1 MILYFELVERRKKKK
16 KKNVCPYY
24 RWILQ
29 VLHSSHYPPILN
41 FNAYFLRV
49 SLKRIEYIF
58 PPRVIFSLIIA
69 IDHQMT
75 DLFSYSRRRIY
86 IFHFCFN
93 KRNNKKKK
101 KSILAQFS
109 SVYAI
114 HVRKREREREE
125 KKRCN
130 VHQVM
135 QNRYNAIYISCGV
148 SYRPCYSLS
157 LSRDLV
163 QETK

>member
-1 MILYFELVERRKKKK
+1 M
-16 KKNVCPYY
+16 
-24 RWILQ
+24 
-29 VLHSSHYPPILN
+29 LHSSHYPPILN

-58 PPRVIFSLIIA
+58 PPPRVIFSLIIA

-101 KSILAQFS
+101 KNLFLPNFRP
-109 SVYAI
+109 YT
-114 HVRKREREREE
+114 RYTFEREKERER
-125 KKRCN
+125 KKRGATFTRSCKIDIT
-130 VHQVM
+130 
-135 QNRYNAIYISCGV
+135 RYTFHAEYPIGPAILSLFLAISCRKRSSKRESCKV
-148 SYRPCYSLS
+148 
-157 LSRDLV
+157 
-163 QETK
+163 T